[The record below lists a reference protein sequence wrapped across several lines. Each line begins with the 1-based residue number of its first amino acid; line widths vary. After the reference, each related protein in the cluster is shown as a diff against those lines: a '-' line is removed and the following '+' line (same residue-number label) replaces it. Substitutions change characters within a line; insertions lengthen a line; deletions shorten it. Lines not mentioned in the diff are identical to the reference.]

1 MRSTAGRGH
10 LGAGHPEETEG
21 LTDED
26 NKCHVELAF
35 SYEMA
40 DMVDHGTNQNIKT
53 DEVLVVRYDRQ
64 GCLLEVVIER
74 EMNVLTAEEL
84 RAHKAEVNTACLDE
98 IKRWLS
104 MDMFER
110 SKRRDATYLVDSR
123 WVIKFKLVNGV
134 KMIKARLTVRG
145 FKDREA
151 GSLNTFAGTASRWG
165 QRATCAVIA
174 QNKWTLWSADVSM
187 ALLRGK
193 SFKELAAQTG
203 SRVRSI

>member
-10 LGAGHPEETEG
+10 LGAGRPEETEG

-40 DMVDHGTNQNIKT
+40 DMVDHGTNQEIKT

-74 EMNVLTAEEL
+74 EMNVLTAEEI
-84 RAHKAEVNTACLDE
+84 RAHKAEVNTAYLDE

-110 SKRRDATYLVDSR
+110 SKRRDATNLVDSR

-134 KMIKARLTVRG
+134 KMIKARLTVR
-145 FKDREA
+145 
-151 GSLNTFAGTASRWG
+151 
-165 QRATCAVIA
+165 
-174 QNKWTLWSADVSM
+174 
-187 ALLRGK
+187 

-203 SRVRSI
+203 SRVRSIQLDLSRGSGALLRTLEGYINFGMILETLYMLKPGFGTKNAPWA